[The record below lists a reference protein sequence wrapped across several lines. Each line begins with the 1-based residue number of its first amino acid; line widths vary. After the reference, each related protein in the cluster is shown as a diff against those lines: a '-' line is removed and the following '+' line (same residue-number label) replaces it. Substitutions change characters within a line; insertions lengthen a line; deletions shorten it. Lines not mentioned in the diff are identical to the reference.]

1 MFLTSTLTVRKFG
14 IYNRRYMKPNSIR
27 DQKSFT
33 REEITDQIEGCSKR
47 IPFHES

>member
-1 MFLTSTLTVRKFG
+1 MTVRKFG